1 MALTLFTTGLLIS
14 LVVIFL
20 HFVNYFWIAV
30 KQNNF
35 GIIDIG
41 WGQGFVL
48 VVWVLML
55 TRTFLIGVNPNII
68 GYLTLVL
75 TTIWGLR
82 LSSHIH
88 KRNHGKPEDKR
99 YVAMRAKILPPYVL
113 LKSFVRIFLVQAL
126 FMFVI
131 SFVLIANIM
140 SGIVLPLQP
149 ISYVLLG
156 LGLLVWFIG
165 FYFQA
170 VGDQQLATFIQD
182 PKHKGQLITTGLWR
196 YTRHPNYFGEVMM
209 WWGIA
214 ILGFANSFEI
224 VYPIIALLSPLIVTW
239 LLRFVSGVPLLE
251 KHMKTK
257 PGFDV
262 YEKTTNIFFPWFPKA
277 K

>member
-1 MALTLFTTGLLIS
+1 MALTLFTTGLIIS
-14 LVVIFL
+14 LIVILL
-20 HFVNYFWIAV
+20 HFINYFWIAV

-48 VVWVLML
+48 VAWILML
-55 TRTFLIGVNPNII
+55 TRTFLLGVNPNVIAYI
-68 GYLTLVL
+68 TLVL

-99 YVAMRAKILPPYVL
+99 YVAMRSKIKPPYVR
-113 LKSFVRIFLVQAL
+113 LKSFVRIFLIQAL
-126 FMFVI
+126 FMMLI
-131 SFVLIANIM
+131 SIVLIANIM
-140 SGIVLPLQP
+140 SGIVLPIQP
-149 ISYVLLG
+149 IAYVLLG
-156 LGLLVWFIG
+156 LGLLVWFVG

-170 VGDQQLATFIQD
+170 VGDQQLATFIRD
-182 PKHKGQLITTGLWR
+182 PKNKGQLITTGLWR

-214 ILGFANSFEI
+214 ILGFANGFEI
-224 VYPIIALLSPLIVTW
+224 VYPILALISPLIVTW
-239 LLRFVSGVPLLE
+239 LLRYVSGVPLLE

-257 PGFDV
+257 PGFDA

>member
-1 MALTLFTTGLLIS
+1 MAMTLWLFGLLIAV
-14 LVVIFL
+14 VVILL
-20 HFVNYFWIAV
+20 HFINYFWIAV

-48 VVWVLML
+48 VAWVLML
-55 TRTFLIGVNPNII
+55 TRTFLLGVNPNII
-68 GYLTLVL
+68 GFVTLVL

-99 YVAMRAKILPPYVL
+99 YVAMRAKIKPPYVL
-113 LKSFVRIFLVQAL
+113 LKSFVKLFLIQAL
-126 FMFVI
+126 FMLLI
-131 SFVLIANIM
+131 SIVLITNIM
-140 SGIVLPLQP
+140 SDVLIPIAPFSYAIVGFG
-149 ISYVLLG
+149 V
-156 LGLLVWFIG
+156 LVWLVG

-170 VGDQQLATFIQD
+170 VGDQQLATFIRD
-182 PKHKGQLITTGLWR
+182 PKNKGQLITTGLWR

-209 WWGIA
+209 WWGVA
-214 ILGFANSFEI
+214 ILGFANAFTFI
-224 VYPIIALLSPLIVTW
+224 YPLIALISPLIVTW

-257 PGFDV
+257 PGFAV